1 MTAGPRDRAGFTFIE
16 LLMVVIVLAILLVVA
31 IPQYRKTVE
40 RNYRQQAQDILTTI
54 YYGEKAYRVVNDKF
68 IIPPAWAD
76 IFMDNPQV
84 GAPPPITFAVTAAAA
99 KTFTAQATRA
109 AGSGP
114 CAGQT
119 MTINEAGPPAAGP
132 WLACP

>member
-1 MTAGPRDRAGFTFIE
+1 MTE
-16 LLMVVIVLAILLVVA
+16 VLIAVAIIALLVSVA

-54 YYGEKAYRVVNDKF
+54 YYGEKAYQVVRNTF
-68 IIPPAWAD
+68 TGAPPWVD
-76 IFMDNPQV
+76 IFMDDPHV
-84 GAPPPITFAVTAAAA
+84 GATPPINFTVAAAA
-99 KTFTAQATRA
+99 KTFTAQAARA

-119 MTINEAGPPAAGP
+119 MTINETGLSSIAGP